1 PIPVFS
7 LSPDLSSSLSF
18 SASPVKKG
26 DKQKIWK
33 WPIYKIQLPVTCGN
47 KEGTL
52 YRDKLPKGE
61 KCILSQGRWFT
72 PTDFEKFAGKEKC
85 KNWKLSIRC
94 RNTPLK
100 KLIEV
105 NNASTYRLLGLLGSL
120 LKGFANLNERMNG
133 AMYREILSE
142 NLLPSAR
149 ALKMKRGWVF
159 QHDNDPKHTAR
170 ATKECRGKCI
180 RTEERWFTPEKFVKQ
195 ETILTDGHWKKDIL
209 CHGKTLNFLLKK
221 EILRIHSLLC
231 ECVKCSSQAQD
242 KNDDECYVCRSEG
255 DLVCC
260 DECPRAFHS
269 HCHLPTADGDSPGEW
284 ICTLCVLRNS
294 QQWRESSNMSEQEAF
309 NAPVSQYRLV
319 NTHTHT
325 QIQHLNIEDKHKHL
339 RYSEVITQPMWLD
352 RIKQKL
358 ESGEYQTVGAFIS
371 DFQLIFSNCSKFN
384 RDNEFGRMGARLKQ
398 MFEEEFQKIF
408 SIQ

>member
-1 PIPVFS
+1 MS
-7 LSPDLSSSLSF
+7 YSC
-18 SASPVKKG
+18 
-26 DKQKIWK
+26 DKQEIWK
-33 WPIYKIQLPVTCGN
+33 WPIYKIQLPVSCGD

-52 YRDKLPKGE
+52 YRDKLPEGE

-105 NNASTYRLLGLLGSL
+105 NNASTYRSLGFLGSL
-120 LKGFANLNERMNG
+120 LKVMCFIPQDLETSSGSMEESDEEEDMAD
-133 AMYREILSE
+133 LS
-142 NLLPSAR
+142 
-149 ALKMKRGWVF
+149 VF
-159 QHDNDPKHTAR
+159 QASSLPVTCVSLTGTLYKYRFASGS
-170 ATKECRGKCI
+170 RGKCI
-180 RTEERWFTPEKFVKQ
+180 RTEERWFTPEEFVKQ
-195 ETILTDGHWKKDIL
+195 ELILTDGHWKKNIL
-209 CHGKTLNFLLKK
+209 CHGKPLNFLLKK

-231 ECVKCSSQAQD
+231 ECVKCSSQEQD
-242 KNDDECYVCRSEG
+242 NNDDECYVCRSEG

-294 QQWRESSNMSEQEAF
+294 QQWRDSSNMSEQEAF

-319 NTHTHT
+319 S
-325 QIQHLNIEDKHKHL
+325 

-358 ESGEYQTVGAFIS
+358 ESGEYQTVGAFVS

-384 RDNEFGRMGARLKQ
+384 GVRFTETCYIINKSPNNR
-398 MFEEEFQKIF
+398 
-408 SIQ
+408 SIAC